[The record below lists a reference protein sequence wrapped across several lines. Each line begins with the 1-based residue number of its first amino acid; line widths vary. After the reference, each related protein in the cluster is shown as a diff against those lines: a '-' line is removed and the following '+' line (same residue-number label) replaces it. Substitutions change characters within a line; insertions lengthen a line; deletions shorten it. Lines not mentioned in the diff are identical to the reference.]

1 MTHLMYAVFREA
13 DRPGRPT
20 GLGPDGAAV
29 AVVPDD
35 DLAVAVSR
43 APADG
48 LPPTLP
54 RVKAYTQVIAA
65 LHAVSTVL
73 PFRYGCLLGGRDE
86 VRALLERRRSA
97 FRAALERVRGC
108 AEMGVRLLLSED
120 GAKAAPTP
128 PPAEDRSSGKAYLL
142 SRRRHYDRMDRGE
155 ERARAALERLRETFA
170 DDCVAFAEEET
181 GGGVRGLASASFL
194 VRRTEVDRFRK
205 IFKRYQADSDAPAL
219 LSGPWPPYS
228 FARLEPERPAGPRA
242 DYGARS
248 IEALP

>member
-35 DLAVAVSR
+35 DLAAAVSR

-54 RVKAYTQVIAA
+54 RVRAYPRVIAD

-73 PFRYGCLLGGRDE
+73 PFRYGCFLGGRDE
-86 VRALLERRRSA
+86 VQALLETRREA
-97 FRAALERVRGC
+97 FQSALERVSGC
-108 AEMGVRLLLSED
+108 AEMGVRLLLPEQE
-120 GAKAAPTP
+120 AKAAPTP
-128 PPAEDRSSGKAYLL
+128 PPAQDRSSGKAYLL

-155 ERARAALERLRETFA
+155 ERAHAALERLRETFA

-194 VRRTEVDRFRK
+194 VRRTEVDRFRAT
-205 IFKRYQADSDAPAL
+205 FKRYQAAARMPAL

-228 FARLEPERPAGPRA
+228 FARLEPERPAEPKA
-242 DYGARS
+242 DCGARS
-248 IEALP
+248 IAESP